1 MNKEDYD
8 KLSTFDKIEFDIEM
22 KMYMKHNDKIA
33 SIYDNLGDVYSYKDL
48 EEAKA
53 LEEHET
59 LQEYKKA
66 LKEKCEQLEH
76 LQNLIDKATNYY
88 LKTLAKNGSMPD
100 EAVEMYNLLEENKR

>member
-1 MNKEDYD
+1 MNKEEYN

-33 SIYDNLGDVYSYKDL
+33 SIYDNLGDIYTYKDL
-48 EEAKA
+48 EEAKT

-59 LQEYKKA
+59 LKEYKKT
-66 LKEKCEQLEH
+66 LKEKCEKLQH

-88 LKTLAKNGSMPD
+88 LKELSQSVYMD
-100 EAVEMYNLLEENKR
+100 DVAVEMFNLLEDNK